1 MEETPD
7 TSRQQM
13 TELVRT
19 LSIQGV
25 PDTVAY
31 VTESEVHQVADQLA
45 SLGYDERDY
54 GPLFQGSGEPISFV
68 ITSFR

>member
-19 LSIQGV
+19 LNIQGV

-31 VTESEVHQVADQLA
+31 VTKSEVHQVADQLA

-68 ITSFR
+68 IMSFR